1 MGKKNLTIGEIS
13 EILNITPSTLRFWE
27 KENLFHVSKKSN
39 HYRTYTN
46 TDLIDIADIL
56 YYRNLGVPV
65 KDIRAFSSLEL
76 SEYDQFLENQERELN
91 KKIEEYQQMLLRSQ
105 SLKRNYYRLLRL
117 LVLHTTSGVKI
128 PTQKA
133 LDVKDS
139 LYLKTVLI
147 PARILYGK
155 KGPAVATSAF
165 PSKP

>member
-65 KDIRAFSSLEL
+65 KDIRAFLL
-76 SEYDQFLENQERELN
+76 WNYLN
-91 KKIEEYQQMLLRSQ
+91 MISFWKIRNGNSTKR
-105 SLKRNYYRLLRL
+105 LKNINRCC
-117 LVLHTTSGVKI
+117 
-128 PTQKA
+128 
-133 LDVKDS
+133 
-139 LYLKTVLI
+139 
-147 PARILYGK
+147 
-155 KGPAVATSAF
+155 
-165 PSKP
+165 

>member
-76 SEYDQFLENQERELN
+76 SEYDQFLENQERDLN

-105 SLKRNYYRLLRL
+105 SLKRN
-117 LVLHTTSGVKI
+117 
-128 PTQKA
+128 PTQKV